1 MVKGLFI
8 LLAATAAHHV
18 TALFG
23 VILFATPVVILAWLD
38 RHEGADASTGGIFG
52 RIALLGVLVAIGVGI
67 TLAPYWLALHAN
79 PIKQTPI
86 PHPSRDNYLQN
97 LMSGVNF
104 FLVPWSTLLLAVPY
118 IFYKGCTRRRL
129 VPLFLFWWLTAMI
142 GLGGTT
148 LVAPTL
154 LGRAFEVLTFERF
167 TYWATLMALPFV
179 GLLAESIIE
188 RFSLRGAVAL
198 AILAIIACSGSL
210 IWMTVH
216 PISGVQIDTQPVV
229 SFMNR
234 DQHNKFRYLLLG
246 FGPQF
251 SKVTTYADATTVDGE
266 YNSARML
273 PEMTEFGAGRLD
285 SAKYF
290 GTNGMESL
298 RAMLKHANQYGLKF
312 IFVHDRYYEPL
323 LAFGG
328 WRQVES
334 YDYGQITLWS
344 KDDIAPAHPVDFGN
358 KPTAFEGLLW
368 GTLPFGVSLVA
379 LFLVIGMPQP
389 RRRVAETYTFP
400 AHTPEPAVLRE
411 AK

>member
-1 MVKGLFI
+1 
-8 LLAATAAHHV
+8 
-18 TALFG
+18 
-23 VILFATPVVILAWLD
+23 
-38 RHEGADASTGGIFG
+38 
-52 RIALLGVLVAIGVGI
+52 
-67 TLAPYWLALHAN
+67 
-79 PIKQTPI
+79 
-86 PHPSRDNYLQN
+86 
-97 LMSGVNF
+97 
-104 FLVPWSTLLLAVPY
+104 
-118 IFYKGCTRRRL
+118 
-129 VPLFLFWWLTAMI
+129 
-142 GLGGTT
+142 
-148 LVAPTL
+148 
-154 LGRAFEVLTFERF
+154 
-167 TYWATLMALPFV
+167 
-179 GLLAESIIE
+179 
-188 RFSLRGAVAL
+188 
-198 AILAIIACSGSL
+198 
-210 IWMTVH
+210 
-216 PISGVQIDTQPVV
+216 
-229 SFMNR
+229 
-234 DQHNKFRYLLLG
+234 
-246 FGPQF
+246 
-251 SKVTTYADATTVDGE
+251 
-266 YNSARML
+266 ML